1 MSVVLDTSLVVA
13 LLIDDGEGHADAY
26 EWVMSTDEDLV
37 TTPLA
42 LAEMDYMI
50 AREDRQ
56 GRIRRAMWDDFESG
70 AYSLRWWADGLQDT
84 LRIAKQHPYLGLA
97 DASLVALAGILR
109 TNRIATFDQHFRS
122 VSTPDG
128 EAFVVLPADR

>member
-1 MSVVLDTSLVVA
+1 LSIVLDTSFVLA
-13 LLIDDGEGHADAY
+13 LFNERDDHHAAAA
-26 EWVMSTDEDLV
+26 EWLLSSDEDLV

-42 LAEMDYMI
+42 LAEMDEQI
-50 AREDRQ
+50 QQRGGDGAAAVLWEDF
-56 GRIRRAMWDDFESG
+56 DNG
-70 AYSLRWWADGLQDT
+70 AYGLRWWAEGLHET
-84 LRIAKQHPYLGLA
+84 IRIAQRHPFLGLT

-122 VSTPDG
+122 VPTPDG

>member
-1 MSVVLDTSLVVA
+1 LSIVLDTNFLVA
-13 LLIDDGEGHADAY
+13 LLGEDDEDHRVALD
-26 EWVMSTDEDLV
+26 WIMSTDEDLI

-50 AREDRQ
+50 TRYGGKAAAQ
-56 GRIRRAMWDDFESG
+56 GVWEDFESG
-70 AYSLRWWADGLQDT
+70 AYGLRWWADGLHET
-84 LRIAKQHPYLGLA
+84 IRIAKRHPFLGLA

-122 VSTPDG
+122 VLTPDG
-128 EAFVVLPADR
+128 EPFVVLPADR